1 MLTADRV
8 TTGRNLLVL
17 DVGFAGL
24 VTGLKRRWREFIL
37 LQSSQ

>member
-1 MLTADRV
+1 MLTATPV
-8 TTGRNLLVL
+8 IAERNLLVL

-24 VTGLKRRWREFIL
+24 VTGLKRRWREFL

>member
-8 TTGRNLLVL
+8 ITERSLLVL

-24 VTGLKRRWREFIL
+24 VTGSKRR
-37 LQSSQ
+37 

>member
-8 TTGRNLLVL
+8 ATGRNLLVL

-24 VTGLKRRWREFIL
+24 VTGLKRRWREFPLSWI
-37 LQSSQ
+37 Q